1 MQAPTIHRL
10 PAVRQITGLGR
21 STIYRLV
28 DAGQFPR
35 PVPLGLRAV
44 GWRADE
50 ISAWLD
56 ACTAQRD
63 ALNAKKSAA
72 ALFSPSRKGG

>member
-1 MQAPTIHRL
+1 MQDNAIHRL

-21 STIYRLV
+21 TSIYRLI

-35 PVPLGLRAV
+35 PIPLGPRAV

-50 ISAWLD
+50 LSAWLE
-56 ACTAQRD
+56 ARTAQRD
-63 ALNAKKSAA
+63 ALTTKKAAA
-72 ALFSPSRKGG
+72 ALFSLSRKGG